1 MASGMRNDRP
11 STSPAITTP
20 MAMMEIPTLRSFS
33 LSADAILATPA
44 ELSDVNAPEEPAS

>member
-20 MAMMEIPTLRSFS
+20 IAMIDMPTLRSFS
-33 LSADAILATPA
+33 LSADAIQFPRQP
-44 ELSDVNAPEEPAS
+44 SDFSAPEEPAS